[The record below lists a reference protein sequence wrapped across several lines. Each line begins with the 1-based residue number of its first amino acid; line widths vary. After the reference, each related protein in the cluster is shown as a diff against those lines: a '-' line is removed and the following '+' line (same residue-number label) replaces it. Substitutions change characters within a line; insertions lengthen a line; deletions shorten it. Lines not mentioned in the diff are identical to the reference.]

1 MIRVGDAVV
10 CRAAQDAC
18 GRTASLE
25 TEGGTLAFGYDGLG
39 RLARVTRNK
48 ELLRRIWSDERGRRV
63 KETRADGSTVYY
75 VGQAYQEQVGRDG
88 EVRVV
93 KTMVD
98 RLGQAAC
105 LLTRGGVVQRYYLRR
120 DRKGNITHRFD
131 QNGVLLSSTAYDGFG
146 LPCRHRASCCATKA
160 GSGMPR
166 QASTTLARAATTPRP
181 AGS

>member
-1 MIRVGDAVV
+1 M
-10 CRAAQDAC
+10 
-18 GRTASLE
+18 
-25 TEGGTLAFGYDGLG
+25 
-39 RLARVTRNK
+39 TRNK

-105 LLTRGGVVQRYYLRR
+105 LLTRGGVV
-120 DRKGNITHRFD
+120 
-131 QNGVLLSSTAYDGFG
+131 
-146 LPCRHRASCCATKA
+146 
-160 GSGMPR
+160 
-166 QASTTLARAATTPRP
+166 
-181 AGS
+181 